1 VTRNLRSEWLKLR
14 TTRVLLWIGLVDAA
28 LVCIT
33 AISVA
38 ASSGSIDTP
47 ADDRSIAQIA
57 GAAAVFALVLG
68 IVVMAGESTHGTI
81 TQTLLVTP
89 VRERVLAAKIVVA
102 ALVAVALVLL
112 SEALVLIIT
121 VPGAGLSVH
130 NARSTLLGV
139 LLAGPL
145 AAVLGVGPGAIARGQ
160 GGAISFSLL
169 WLLIGENLMPVIN
182 EEAARYAPGR
192 TFAALASGSR
202 EGTDVVLG
210 MGAGGLVSLA
220 WAGLFVAAGLFIL
233 LGRDV

>member
-38 ASSGSIDTP
+38 ASSGSIDSP

-130 NARSTLLGV
+130 NARPTLLGV

-145 AAVLGVGPGAIARGQ
+145 AAVLGVGLGAIARGQ
-160 GGAISFSLL
+160 GGRSRSAC
-169 WLLIGENLMPVIN
+169 
-182 EEAARYAPGR
+182 
-192 TFAALASGSR
+192 SGS
-202 EGTDVVLG
+202 
-210 MGAGGLVSLA
+210 
-220 WAGLFVAAGLFIL
+220 
-233 LGRDV
+233 

>member
-1 VTRNLRSEWLKLR
+1 VTRAVRSEWLKLR

-28 LVCIT
+28 LVCIA

-38 ASSGSIDTP
+38 VSSGTIDSA

-68 IVVMAGESTHGTI
+68 IVIMAGESTHGTI

-102 ALVAVALVLL
+102 ALVAVLLVLL

-121 VPGAGLSVH
+121 VPGANLSFQ
-130 NARSTLLGV
+130 NARPTLLGV

-145 AAVLGVGPGAIARGQ
+145 AAVLGVGLGAIVRGQ

-182 EEAARYAPGR
+182 QEATRYAPGR
-192 TFAALASGSR
+192 TFAALASGSS
-202 EGTDVVLG
+202 EGSDVVLG
-210 MGAGGLVSLA
+210 MSAGGLVSLA
-220 WAGLFVAAGLFIL
+220 WAALFVAAGLLVF

>member
-1 VTRNLRSEWLKLR
+1 VIRMVRSEWLKLR
-14 TTRVLLWIGLVDAA
+14 TTRALLWIGLADAA
-28 LVCIT
+28 IVCIA

-38 ASSGSIDTP
+38 ASSDSIQTA

-57 GAAAVFALVLG
+57 GAAAVFSLVLG

-89 VRERVLAAKIVVA
+89 VRERVMAAKVVVA

-112 SEALVLIIT
+112 SEALVLLIT

-130 NARSTLLGV
+130 NARVTLLGV
-139 LLAGPL
+139 LLTGPL
-145 AAVLGVGPGAIARGQ
+145 AAALGVGLGATGRSQ
-160 GGAISFSLL
+160 GAAISFSLL
-169 WLLIGENLMPVIN
+169 WLLIGENLMPVIS
-182 EEAARYAPGR
+182 EEGARYAPGR

-202 EGTDVVLG
+202 HGTDVVLG
-210 MGAGGLVSLA
+210 MGPGGLVSLA
-220 WAGLFVAAGLFIL
+220 WAGLFLLLGLFML